1 MSSDYSNSAEGL
13 LVRLAE
19 QQRTKY
25 YGKYRGIVQQVGQ
38 GRQLGMITA
47 LVPAVYGAETTPWAL
62 PAVPFAGPQHGL
74 VLLPEE
80 GDGVWIEFEAGN
92 LAIPIWTGCWWRD
105 GDNPAQSPKA
115 RLLAT
120 TAGHQVLIDEDAD
133 EILLKHPGGAE
144 ISMTTE
150 GISLKFGT
158 CELKITTSEIN
169 LNNGMVKVT
178 TAGASL
184 VNDAFKVGA

>member
-1 MSSDYSNSAEGL
+1 MSSDLSNPTESM
-13 LVRLAE
+13 LVRIAE
-19 QQRTKY
+19 QLRTMR
-25 YGKYRGIVQQVGQ
+25 YGKYRGIVRQVGQ
-38 GRQLGMITA
+38 GREFGMITA
-47 LVPAVYGAETTPWAL
+47 LVPAVYGQEETPWAL
-62 PAVPFAGPQHGL
+62 PAAPFAGAKHGL
-74 VLLPEE
+74 VLIPEA

-92 LAIPIWTGCWWRD
+92 IAIPIWTGCWWRD
-105 GDNPAQSPKA
+105 GDNPAESPKA

-120 TAGHQVLIDEDAD
+120 SAGHQVLIDEDAD
-133 EILLKHPGGAE
+133 KILLKHPGGAE
-144 ISMTTE
+144 ISMTSDA
-150 GISLKFGT
+150 ISLKLGS